1 MEKKLLA
8 IFDTD
13 ILYASRLMEYFK
25 KADWDGFDI
34 LLFTRKDSL
43 IEVIKYQSLDIL
55 LYGGDVLSKELLTE
69 NIKYVFHLCTD
80 MKQIE
85 DKQESINK
93 YQAAGKI
100 ASDLMSAYT
109 RLEDK
114 YENNPV
120 DDMVFVSIF
129 PPISGAEKI
138 SYAWSYAK
146 ELSNKKKVLY
156 IAFDLLPTAF
166 LLREEDRGQ
175 SMSEL
180 LYYLKESRSD
190 YMDKFKSYLNYSEK
204 LSYLTGPIHGF
215 DLLSLSREDIGR
227 FMDDI
232 KNYTDY
238 ETVIFYL
245 GMYTEATMEVLS
257 RSQEVCIVT
266 CDLPYEELVIK
277 EWERQTE
284 LIGLPIKKL
293 KIDRV
298 KLTIGKLLTVR

>member
-13 ILYASRLMEYFK
+13 ILYASRLLEHFK
-25 KADWDGFDI
+25 KSAWDGFDI
-34 LLFTRKDSL
+34 LLFTREDSL
-43 IEVIKYQSLDIL
+43 IDLLKYQPLDIL
-55 LYGGDVLSKELLTE
+55 LYGGDALSKELPEE
-69 NIKYVFHLCTD
+69 NIKYVFYLCAD
-80 MKQIE
+80 MKQKE
-85 DKQESINK
+85 DKQESIYK

-100 ASDLMSAYT
+100 ASALLSSYT
-109 RLEDK
+109 RLEDRHEK
-114 YENNPV
+114 NPV
-120 DDMVFVSIF
+120 DDMVFISIF
-129 PPISGAEKI
+129 PPIPGPEKI

-156 IAFDLLPTAF
+156 IAFDLLPTTF
-166 LLREEDRGQ
+166 MLGVENRGQ

-180 LYYLKESRSD
+180 LYYLKESKSD

-204 LSYLTGPIHGF
+204 LTYLTGPIHGF

-245 GMYTEATMEVLS
+245 GIYTEASMEVLG
-257 RSQEVCIVT
+257 RSNEICIVT

-298 KLTIGKLLTVR
+298 KLTTGKLLTVS